1 MDYYKFLMPIV
12 VENFQVDDS
21 QLVELVD
28 YEDLF
33 QNSMTNVI
41 TMRLDSWQESLICFA
56 IIMLMLKITNVF
68 LI

>member
-12 VENFQVDDS
+12 VEDLQVGDS
-21 QLVELVD
+21 QLVD

-33 QNSMTNVI
+33 QTLMTNVI
-41 TMRLDSWQESLICFA
+41 TMKLDSWQESLICFA
-56 IIMLMLKITNVF
+56 IIMLMLKTTNVF